1 MEQNVK
7 KWVYNKSFDFIKGYS
22 FRGYG
27 KVDNTLITFINNFYL
42 TQGVILD
49 AIYTG
54 KMLYGIMDLIT
65 KDFFPKGSSILA
77 IHTGGVQGN
86 RGLVERLGIQ
96 LPLDE

>member
-1 MEQNVK
+1 
-7 KWVYNKSFDFIKGYS
+7 
-22 FRGYG
+22 
-27 KVDNTLITFINNFYL
+27 
-42 TQGVILD
+42 
-49 AIYTG
+49 
-54 KMLYGIMDLIT
+54 MLYGIMDLIT